1 MKGMVRKRPDGRWE
15 GRVELPPDKN
25 GKRKRKYVY
34 ADKRQECQRKVNE
47 LVYQLECS
55 DFADAGRLTVDA
67 YMEQWFS
74 TYCQSLAAST
84 QQSYENYLLNHIN
97 PYFAGFKLKN
107 LKPIHIEDFY
117 NTKRR
122 KYKEKTILQIHRIF
136 SRALKDAVKNNLI
149 TKNPCQLAK
158 APSPDQYEPA
168 IPDLGHYFLIVE
180 AARGTE
186 HEIPILLAGMCGLRR
201 SEVFGLTWN
210 DVDFEQA
217 TLTVRQAL
225 VTVKKG
231 LDKKTT
237 KSRTS
242 TRTIS
247 IPEDVLEVLRTHKKV
262 GFVASPNGDVAHPG
276 NYSHRFANF
285 LTRNKIPHI
294 RFHDLRHFH
303 ATLLLDAGVPLR
315 HAQGRLGH
323 STINMTA
330 HYQHIR
336 KKSDA
341 VVIDKID
348 AFIRESKKAPEIQ
361 SNTRQKR
368 QS

>member
-1 MKGMVRKRPDGRWE
+1 MKGMVRKLPDGRWE
-15 GRVELPPDKN
+15 GRVELPPDKD

-34 ADKRQECQRKVNE
+34 ADKRAECQRKVNE

-67 YMEQWFS
+67 YMKQWFS
-74 TYCQSLAAST
+74 TYCISLAAST
-84 QQSYENYLLNHIN
+84 QQGYENYVFNHIN
-97 PYFAGFKLKN
+97 PYFAGFRLKS
-107 LKPIHIEDFY
+107 LKPIHIEEFY
-117 NTKRR
+117 NSERR

-136 SRALKDAVKNNLI
+136 SNALKDAVKNNLI
-149 TKNPCQLAK
+149 TKNACQLVK
-158 APSPDQYEPA
+158 APSPDPYEPD
-168 IPDLGHYFLIVE
+168 IPDLDHYFLIVD

-186 HEIPILLAGMCGLRR
+186 HEIPVLLAGMCGLRR
-201 SEVFGLTWN
+201 SEVFGMTWN
-210 DVDFEQA
+210 DIDFKQA

-231 LDKKTT
+231 LDEKKT

-247 IPEDVLEVLRTHKKV
+247 IPDNVLEVLKAHKNV
-262 GFVASPNGDVAHPG
+262 GYVASRNGKASHPG

-285 LTRNKIPHI
+285 LKRNKITHI

-323 STINMTA
+323 STITMTA
-330 HYQHIR
+330 HYQHLR

-348 AFIRESKKAPEIQ
+348 TFIRKSKKAPDVH
-361 SNTRQKR
+361 TKTKQKK
-368 QS
+368 